1 MKEGAHMQSEEQ
13 RQRMKEE
20 DATIARNVHQARYRI
35 VVFSGKG
42 GVGKTTIAVNVA
54 FGLEREGNAV
64 GLLDADITGPNV
76 PKMLGLTG
84 SVRTDGEN
92 IIPQVEHGVKVVSMA
107 SMIPQG
113 QPVIW
118 RGPMRSKMLR
128 EMLGHVSWDA
138 LDYLVADLPPG
149 TGDEVMTLAQS
160 MQPQLAII
168 VTTPQDMSLIDSRR
182 AINMA
187 RQMNIPQVGLVE
199 NMSGMVC
206 PQCGHRLDPFGMGG
220 GERQATQMQIPFLGA
235 VPMDA
240 TTRRLADEGHP
251 VILGDPESGTV
262 SALRGIIQR
271 IEHMMTQFVDLKEPS
286 REKEMVS

>member
-1 MKEGAHMQSEEQ
+1 
-13 RQRMKEE
+13 
-20 DATIARNVHQARYRI
+20 
-35 VVFSGKG
+35 
-42 GVGKTTIAVNVA
+42 
-54 FGLEREGNAV
+54 
-64 GLLDADITGPNV
+64 
-76 PKMLGLTG
+76 
-84 SVRTDGEN
+84 
-92 IIPQVEHGVKVVSMA
+92 MA
-107 SMIPQG
+107 NMIPQG

-128 EMLGHVSWDA
+128 EMLGHVAWGP

-160 MQPQLAII
+160 MQPQLAVI
-168 VTTPQDMSLIDSRR
+168 VTTPQEMSLIDSRR

-220 GERQATQMQIPFLGA
+220 GERQAVQMQIPFLGA

-240 TTRRLADEGHP
+240 TTRRLADEGQP
-251 VILGDPESGTV
+251 VILGDPQSGTV
-262 SALRGIIQR
+262 AALNEIVHR
-271 IEHMMTQFVDLKEPS
+271 IEHMMMHSVDLKEPS
-286 REKEMVS
+286 PEKEMVS